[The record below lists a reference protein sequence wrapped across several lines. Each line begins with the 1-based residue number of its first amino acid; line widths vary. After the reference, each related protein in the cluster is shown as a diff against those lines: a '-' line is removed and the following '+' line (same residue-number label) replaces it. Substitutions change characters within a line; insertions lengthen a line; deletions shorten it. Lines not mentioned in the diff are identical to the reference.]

1 MDTAAVVID
10 TWKLSIFESHLKDN
24 GFAFTVVGNLTEDS
38 LVIKVSYIDI
48 ELLKPVIAKAVA
60 ACTDDKRRMSLN

>member
-38 LVIKVSYIDI
+38 LVIKVSYTDI